1 MSVVDTYLSELP
13 PSQRKELER
22 IRTIVRKY
30 YPEAREAISYGMPSF
45 KFNGKY
51 LIAYWG
57 FKDHMSVF
65 PGTRA
70 VEVLQAKL
78 SKYTTS
84 KGTVQFTLKT
94 PLPESLIAEML
105 QLRVADIVKS

>member
-1 MSVVDTYLSELP
+1 VSVVDSYLSELP
-13 PSQRKELER
+13 AGQRKELER
-22 IRTIVRKY
+22 IRAIVRKY
-30 YPEAREAISYGMPSF
+30 YPEAREAISYGMPSY

-65 PGTRA
+65 PGARS
-70 VEVLQAKL
+70 VEVLQDKL

-105 QLRVADIVKS
+105 QLRVADIVKG